1 MLISN
6 LSNILIFVLF
16 CRLTAGERLKKSG
29 IFYLPVVILF
39 AYKLYFSQY
48 FSPMINLGFSVLLYA
63 YISLFYSCKVSKKV
77 LLLVIYMSFSMLSEE
92 MGLMVIEHVFD
103 EPITL
108 GSGIF
113 YCLIIVSR
121 IFLIALVSVSAFLL
135 HSVNKEN
142 INNLDALHILVFP
155 IATMF
160 FIIVSKYPIYLKGM
174 DVGFFISV
182 LLFII
187 AIIVNCIEL
196 HKIQKNSQIYA
207 EYEIL
212 KEKQRSDKEYYDL
225 LLLKSEKEKQIM
237 HDINKH
243 DQYLSLLLS
252 ESKFD
257 DAMEYLNQNID
268 NRSKERVIVTKNK
281 TLDLILEMNRN
292 KIVENDITLD
302 ISEVSKVDLSK
313 IKEVDQCTIFANILE
328 NAIESCLRSYYRNIS
343 ISLRKNNKGKI
354 IFEVINSCDQVTLN
368 NDNFV
373 TTKNEGNHGYGLKN
387 VYECLKKYN
396 GIMKTSHK
404 NKIFTTIII
413 FQ

>member
-6 LSNILIFVLF
+6 LANILIFIIF

-63 YISLFYSCKVSKKV
+63 YILLFYSCKISKKI
-77 LLLVIYMSFSMLSEE
+77 LLLGIYMSFSMLSEE

-103 EPITL
+103 APITL
-108 GSGIF
+108 KSSAL
-113 YCLIIVSR
+113 YSLIVVSI
-121 IFLIALVSVSAFLL
+121 IFLIALVSVSTFLL
-135 HSVNKEN
+135 HSVNNEN
-142 INNLDALHILVFP
+142 INKIEALHILIFP
-155 IATMF
+155 MATIF
-160 FIIVSKYPIYLKGM
+160 FIFISRYPIYFEGI

-182 LLFII
+182 LLFVL

-196 HKIQKNSQIYA
+196 HKIQKNSQIYT

-257 DAMEYLNQNID
+257 DAIEYLNQNIN

-292 KIVENDITLD
+292 KIVENEITLD

-328 NAIESCLRSYYRNIS
+328 NAIESCLRSSNRNIS

-373 TTKNEGNHGYGLKN
+373 TTKSEGNHGYGLKN

-404 NKIFTTIII
+404 NKLFTTIII